1 MLEGEIYNSEFP
13 CITKSNVDNSK
24 CHVFSWGNSK
34 ITENFMKVDNA
45 EVLSK
50 GECYTSHLISSL
62 ITGKRHEKYVNK
74 GVNNICVGNA
84 NRYELDIVSAASKL
98 NQSRS
103 HLTSFST
110 ELEWGCPDVSSQIL
124 ADANGAQGTAD
135 LVDKN

>member
-13 CITKSNVDNSK
+13 CITKTDVDNSK

-34 ITENFMKVDNA
+34 SNENYMKVDNV

-84 NRYELDIVSAASKL
+84 NRYELDIVSLPSK
-98 NQSRS
+98 
-103 HLTSFST
+103 
-110 ELEWGCPDVSSQIL
+110 
-124 ADANGAQGTAD
+124 
-135 LVDKN
+135 